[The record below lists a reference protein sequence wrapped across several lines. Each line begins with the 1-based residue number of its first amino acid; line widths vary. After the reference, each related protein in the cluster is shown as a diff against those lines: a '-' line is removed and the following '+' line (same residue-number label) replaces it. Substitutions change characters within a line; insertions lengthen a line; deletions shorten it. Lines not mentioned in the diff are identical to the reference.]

1 MARIVRNYSTFGK
14 RNDSRLTLSS
24 STNALGF
31 LSARTTKTL
40 AIVAVRIRNKDCSPV
55 GINR

>member
-1 MARIVRNYSTFGK
+1 MASIVRDYSTFGK

-24 STNALGF
+24 STNALSF

-40 AIVAVRIRNKDCSPV
+40 SVVAVRVGNKDCLPV
-55 GINR
+55 GIDR